1 MKPQRDLLGYVTGV
15 VDYWMETRD
24 AGEDRFFDYLKV
36 ALRETGFVSDDEI
49 GELLSRFGEF
59 SSDADFWAARAD
71 GRKTP
76 AERQGRSDGRDP
88 GRRRQPR
95 MAALH

>member
-15 VDYWMETRD
+15 VDYWMESRD
-24 AGEDRFFDYLKV
+24 AGEDGFFDYLKV

-49 GELLSRFGEF
+49 RELLSRFGEF
-59 SSDADFWAARAD
+59 SSDADFWAARAN

-76 AERQGRSDGRDP
+76 VERPGRLDGGAPDGR
-88 GRRRQPR
+88 RQLR
-95 MAALH
+95 MTALH